1 MFHWR
6 WTPWIADGV
15 SEGPYRTV
23 FHDRVGSTNDEAV
36 ALLRAGDPGGVFV
49 VAASQTGGRG
59 RHGRA
64 WASPPG
70 NLYASIG
77 LVDPAPWSSAPQL
90 GFVAGVALAT
100 ALSALCGDRARLSL
114 KWPNDVLLGG
124 AKLAGILLECVT
136 LPGDRLGCVAGFG
149 VNCAFHPE
157 GLPYPA
163 TSLAKAGF
171 HQAPTAVLAAL
182 SDAFAA
188 TLARW
193 QGGAGFAT
201 TRTDWL
207 GFAAGLGEAILV
219 KTPAGTV
226 DGRFAGLGPLGHLLV
241 DTTRG
246 RVTID
251 AGDVFLPG
259 LVAGAMHPTTKSHVG
274 NEDLEGT

>member
-1 MFHWR
+1 M
-6 WTPWIADGV
+6 PWLVDGV

-23 FHDRVGSTNDEAV
+23 FHDHVGSTNDEAM

-49 VAASQTGGRG
+49 VAASQMGGRG

-70 NLYASIG
+70 NLYASLG
-77 LVDPAPWSSAPQL
+77 LIDPAPWALAPQL
-90 GFVAGVALAT
+90 GFVAGVALAS
-100 ALSALCGDRARLSL
+100 ALSVLCGDRARPSL

-124 AKLAGILLECVT
+124 AKLAGILLECTT

-149 VNCAFHPE
+149 VNCASHPE

-163 TSLAKAGF
+163 TSLAKAGI
-171 HQAPTAVLAAL
+171 HQAPLAVLAAL

-193 QGGAGFAT
+193 HGGAGFAT
-201 TRTDWL
+201 IRSDWL
-207 GFAAGLGEAILV
+207 GFAAGLGETIVV
-219 KTPAGTV
+219 KTPAGAV
-226 DGRFAGLGPLGHLLV
+226 DGRFAGLGPVGHLLV
-241 DTTRG
+241 DTARG

-259 LVAGAMHPTTKSHVG
+259 LVVGAMHQITESHVG
-274 NEDLEGT
+274 NDDLEGT